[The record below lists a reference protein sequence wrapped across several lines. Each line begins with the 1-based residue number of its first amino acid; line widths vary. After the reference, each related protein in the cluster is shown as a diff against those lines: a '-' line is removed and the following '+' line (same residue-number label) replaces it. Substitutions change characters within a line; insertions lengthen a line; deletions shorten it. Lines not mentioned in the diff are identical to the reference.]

1 MTNTCQYEGNNSYI
15 TYEHDADVYIYALLV
30 IIFSPAFLD
39 KVKDKEFK
47 QFGKDMCK
55 IWSHLGR
62 KVWYYY
68 LSVSYEGSLKLTSTC
83 V

>member
-1 MTNTCQYEGNNSYI
+1 MKETIHISPMNTMLMC
-15 TYEHDADVYIYALLV
+15 IYALLV

-39 KVKDKEFK
+39 KVKDKDFK

-62 KVWYYY
+62 KVRYYY
-68 LSVSYEGSLKLTSTC
+68 LSASYERSLKLTLTC